1 MGWFPVL
8 FYATVYVGE
17 LHKRASPVPDPTD
30 AVAVRALEAEARRLG
45 SRALLYSSLLSLA
58 TSVILPFFVIEA
70 RKRQPALNPPVAN
83 QSWIEQFQVQLGS
96 LWVVSHLIFALCMFA
111 TFFSSTVSGATFL
124 ITVTGFSWAI
134 ALWAPSTFL
143 AKAILSEHKPADTE
157 DVGSVRLADSSIG
170 DERQLL
176 VAHDEEDEG
185 RSRSPS
191 SFDRESEHARSR
203 PGVSFSAAAQ
213 MSQLDMPSIDGN
225 SDGEDEA
232 RNDGSDGLSA
242 KAGVILGISNIF
254 VVIPQFIMSGLSSVV
269 FAVFEPNKSILHGD
283 HAGKIMV
290 VNETSTTV
298 SSQIAASTFLRRQ
311 GDSVDVKEGPN
322 SISIIFQLGGIAA
335 VIAFVLCW
343 RLVRELKQR

>member
-1 MGWFPVL
+1 
-8 FYATVYVGE
+8 
-17 LHKRASPVPDPTD
+17 
-30 AVAVRALEAEARRLG
+30 
-45 SRALLYSSLLSLA
+45 
-58 TSVILPFFVIEA
+58 
-70 RKRQPALNPPVAN
+70 
-83 QSWIEQFQVQLGS
+83 
-96 LWVVSHLIFALCMFA
+96 
-111 TFFSSTVSGATFL
+111 
-124 ITVTGFSWAI
+124 
-134 ALWAPSTFL
+134 
-143 AKAILSEHKPADTE
+143 
-157 DVGSVRLADSSIG
+157 
-170 DERQLL
+170 
-176 VAHDEEDEG
+176 
-185 RSRSPS
+185 
-191 SFDRESEHARSR
+191 
-203 PGVSFSAAAQ
+203 
-213 MSQLDMPSIDGN
+213 MPSIDGN